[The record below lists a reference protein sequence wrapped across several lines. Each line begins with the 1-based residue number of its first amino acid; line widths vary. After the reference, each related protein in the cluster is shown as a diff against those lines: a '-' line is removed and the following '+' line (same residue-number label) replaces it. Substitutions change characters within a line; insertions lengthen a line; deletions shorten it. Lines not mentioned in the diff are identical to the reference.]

1 MLKLFNSLGKK
12 METFRPVNKRVVTI
26 FTCGPSIYQ
35 RAHIGNFRTFL
46 FEDILVRYLEFRGWR
61 VERGMNF
68 TDIEDKAI
76 REAQKSG
83 ITLKELTEKN
93 IAGFLREMRLLKIK
107 LPDHLPRASDCVEEA
122 AAMIERLL
130 ELKVAYWHGG
140 NVYFDPLKF
149 PGFGKLYGLDMSRW
163 PARRR
168 RFHRDTYPGIQ
179 WNLGDFILWHGYRE
193 GDTVFWDTAIGRGR
207 PSWNIQDPSI
217 VGRYFQKTLS
227 IYCGGIDNLYRHHD
241 YSLAILESLR
251 PYPMARFWLH
261 GNHLLV
267 EGRKMSKS
275 RGTVIYTDDLLARG
289 YDAAEIRFFLI
300 TGHYRETLSYTD
312 KAMTSAAEKLRRL
325 RAQVHEI
332 AKRAGRAAAA
342 TDDRAQRI
350 GKTFRNRMDGDMDV
364 RGAFDGIARELET
377 MNPGKLRPA
386 QAAAVTGD
394 SPAAWAAMLTASS
407 RSRKTW

>member
-1 MLKLFNSLGKK
+1 MLRLFNSLGKK
-12 METFRPVNKRVVTI
+12 VETFQPVNKSAVTI

-76 REAQKSG
+76 VEARKDG
-83 ITLKELTEKN
+83 LTLKELTDGN
-93 IAGFLREMRLLKIK
+93 IDEFLREMHLLRIK
-107 LPDHLPRASDCVEEA
+107 LPDYLPRASACVEEA
-122 AAMIERLL
+122 ATMIERLL
-130 ELKVAYWHGG
+130 ELEVAYWHRG

-179 WNLGDFILWHGYRE
+179 WNLGDFILWHGYRK
-193 GDTVFWDTAIGRGR
+193 GDRVFWDTRIGRGR

-217 VGRYFQKTLS
+217 VANHFQETLS
-227 IYCGGIDNLYRHHD
+227 IYCGGSDNLYRHHD

-261 GNHLLV
+261 GHHLLV

-275 RGTVIYTDDLLARG
+275 RGTVINTDDLLARG

-300 TGHYRETLSYTD
+300 YGHYRETLSYTER
-312 KAMTSAAEKLRRL
+312 AMESAAERL
-325 RAQVHEI
+325 RLLRMRAREI
-332 AKRAGRAAAA
+332 AKRAGRSKPKGN
-342 TDDRAQRI
+342 DRAGRI
-350 GKTFRNRMDGDMDV
+350 GEAFRNRMDDDLDV
-364 RGAFDGIARELET
+364 RGAVDGVSRGLEALKSGELQPE
-377 MNPGKLRPA
+377 A
-386 QAAAVTGD
+386 AAAVT
-394 SPAAWAAMLTASS
+394 AAL
-407 RSRKTW
+407 REIDGVLRVIF